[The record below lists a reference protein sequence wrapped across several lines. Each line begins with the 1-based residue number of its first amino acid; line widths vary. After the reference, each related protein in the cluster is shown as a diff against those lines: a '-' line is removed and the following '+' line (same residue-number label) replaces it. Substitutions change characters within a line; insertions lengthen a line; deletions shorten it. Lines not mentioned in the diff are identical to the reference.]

1 MKIKYHKNIKYSY
14 YYSFFSFFGVTGLWV
29 MYLQHAGLTL
39 FEVGLCESIFHIA
52 SFLFEVPSGL
62 LADRF
67 SYKTVLVAGR
77 VVSILSAV
85 IMLLAH
91 SFWFFAFS
99 FILSAFSYNLQ
110 SGTIDALMYDS
121 LIENQQ
127 TSDFPKII
135 SKTEII
141 FEVADTFGVV
151 AAGFFVHW
159 HFELTYVIAILVG
172 MLALVSVLFL
182 KEPLKNNQVQTD
194 TVDAVKEAEL
204 TIIELIKSSWSI
216 LKKEKFLLNLMIYQA
231 VIDLICTSYYYY
243 YQSIMKSNG
252 FSGFMI
258 SGIII
263 ISSVMAVLSISVTP
277 RITRCF
283 SQLTILRFLVVPILG
298 LISLMFFR
306 NGIIMLLL
314 FMILRVLSA
323 VVGPLFSNY
332 YNDLIESKQRATLL
346 SVASVIFSAFMI
358 VLFPVIGWLIDQIG
372 FAITFGVIGIA
383 ICVITCVKKFLI
395 ITK

>member
-29 MYLQHAGLTL
+29 IYLQHAGLTL
-39 FEVGLCESIFHIA
+39 FEVGLCESIFHIG

-77 VVSILSAV
+77 LMSILSAV
-85 IMLLAH
+85 IMLLAQ

-110 SGTIDALMYDS
+110 SGTIDAMMYDS
-121 LIENQQ
+121 LIESKQ

-141 FEVADTFGVV
+141 FEVADTIGVV
-151 AAGFFVHW
+151 IAGFLVHW

-172 MLALVSVLFL
+172 FLALISVLFL
-182 KEPLKNNQVQTD
+182 KEPLKTAQIQID
-194 TVDAVKEAEL
+194 TEKEAEL
-204 TIIELIKSSWSI
+204 TISELIRSLWRI
-216 LKKEKFLLNLMIYQA
+216 LKKEKFLRNLMIYQA
-231 VIDLICTSYYYY
+231 MIDLICTSYYYY
-243 YQSIMKSNG
+243 YQSVMKSNN
-252 FSGFMI
+252 FSGVMI
-258 SGIII
+258 SGIMV
-263 ISSVMAVLSISVTP
+263 ISSVIAVIAISVTP
-277 RITRCF
+277 RITNRF
-283 SQLTILRFLVVPILG
+283 SQLNILRFLIVPILG
-298 LISLMFFR
+298 LIPLIFFR

-314 FMILRVLSA
+314 FMLLKALSA
-323 VVGPLFSNY
+323 IVGPLFSNY
-332 YNDLIESKQRATLL
+332 YNKLIESKQRATLL

-358 VLFPVIGWLIDQIG
+358 VLFPVVGWMIDQVG
-372 FAITFGVIGIA
+372 FAIAFGIIGIVMGVLVCSKNIIQA
-383 ICVITCVKKFLI
+383 INK
-395 ITK
+395 

>member
-29 MYLQHAGLTL
+29 IYLQHAGLTL
-39 FEVGLCESIFHIA
+39 FEVGLCESIFHIG

-77 VVSILSAV
+77 LMSILSAV
-85 IMLLAH
+85 IMLLAQ

-110 SGTIDALMYDS
+110 SGTIDAMMYDS
-121 LIENQQ
+121 LIESKQ

-141 FEVADTFGVV
+141 FEVADTIGVV
-151 AAGFFVHW
+151 IAGFLVHW

-172 MLALVSVLFL
+172 FLALISVLFL
-182 KEPLKNNQVQTD
+182 KEPLKTAQIQID
-194 TVDAVKEAEL
+194 TEKEAEL
-204 TIIELIKSSWSI
+204 TISELIRSSWRI
-216 LKKEKFLLNLMIYQA
+216 LKKEKFLRNLMIYQA
-231 VIDLICTSYYYY
+231 MIDLICTSYYYY
-243 YQSIMKSNG
+243 YQSVMKSNN
-252 FSGFMI
+252 FSGVMI
-258 SGIII
+258 SGIMV
-263 ISSVMAVLSISVTP
+263 ISSVIAVIAISVTP
-277 RITRCF
+277 RITNRF
-283 SQLTILRFLVVPILG
+283 SQLNILRFLIVPILG
-298 LISLMFFR
+298 LIPLIFFR

-314 FMILRVLSA
+314 FMLLKALSA
-323 VVGPLFSNY
+323 IVGPLFSNY
-332 YNDLIESKQRATLL
+332 YNKLIESKQRATLL

-358 VLFPVIGWLIDQIG
+358 VLFPVVGWMIDQVG
-372 FAITFGVIGIA
+372 FAIAFGIIGIVMGVLVCSKNIIQA
-383 ICVITCVKKFLI
+383 INK
-395 ITK
+395 